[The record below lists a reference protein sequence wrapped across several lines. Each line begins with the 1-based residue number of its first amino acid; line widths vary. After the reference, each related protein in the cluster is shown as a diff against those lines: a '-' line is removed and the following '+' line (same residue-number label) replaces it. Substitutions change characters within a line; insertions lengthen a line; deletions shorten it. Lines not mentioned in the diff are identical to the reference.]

1 VTASGAAGSLVAGR
15 YRLERELGSGGMAS
29 VHLARDEELERQVA
43 IKLLA
48 VALSADPAF
57 RERFLR
63 EAKLAARLSHPNVV
77 SVFDTGEHEGRPFIV
92 MEWVDGETV
101 ADLLHRQGALPVGEA
116 LAIARQAAAGLAHA
130 HAAGLVHRDVKPHNL
145 LLTGDGAVKIADFG
159 IARAAELTGLTE
171 AGTVLGTAAYLAPE
185 QFAGEV
191 VNEAADVYGLGAVV
205 YQMLAGRPPRRVES
219 LDDLARIRA
228 DEPITPLRELRPEVP
243 TAIDAAVMRA
253 LAVRPADRQA
263 DAARLGRELTDDF
276 VAPRHKVESHET
288 AATAVIPPEATEIV
302 ARSHKV
308 ERAAAPPTVPPRRI
322 PRAAWA
328 IGAAVLVLVLGVAGA
343 LWARDEPPATPAQPE
358 HIDPGETPEQGARN
372 LADWLRANS
381 AADAS

>member
-1 VTASGAAGSLVAGR
+1 VTASGAEPLVDGR

-29 VHLARDEELERQVA
+29 VHLARDEELERPVA

-48 VALSADPAF
+48 VPLSADPAF

-92 MEWVDGETV
+92 MEWVDGETL

-116 LAIARQAAAGLAHA
+116 LGLARQAAAGLAHA

-145 LLTGDGAVKIADFG
+145 LLTVDGTVKIADFG

-191 VNEAADVYGLGAVV
+191 VAETADVYGLGAVV
-205 YQMLAGRPPRRVES
+205 YQMLAGRTPRRVES
-219 LDDLARIRA
+219 LDDLARTRA
-228 DEPITPLRELRPEVP
+228 DEPITPLHELRPEVP
-243 TAIDAAVMRA
+243 AAIEAAVMRA
-253 LAVRPADRQA
+253 LAVRPPDRQA
-263 DAARLGRELTDDF
+263 DAAQLGRELTEDF
-276 VAPRHKVESHET
+276 VAPSHEVDAHDT
-288 AATAVIPPEATEIV
+288 AATAVIPPERTELV
-302 ARSHKV
+302 AQSHTV
-308 ERAAAPPTVPPRRI
+308 ERVAGPPAVASRRV

-328 IGAAVLVLVLGVAGA
+328 IGAAVLVLVLAVAGA
-343 LWARDEPPATPAQPE
+343 LWARDEEPPASPAPAR
-358 HIDPGETPEQGARN
+358 IDPGETPEQGARN
-372 LADWLRANS
+372 LADWLRANA
-381 AADAS
+381 AADGS